1 MTNLIFTY
9 QYTLT
14 ARLPAAVRRISD
26 KTKYKINSDK
36 FEPCV
41 TIIFYLFR
49 VVPIKVTL
57 LTPPHPKLVK
67 RLILLR
73 IIHIND
79 NRNNASK
86 YKATSDHNCI
96 FMAAASFKRE
106 GGK

>member
-14 ARLPAAVRRISD
+14 ACVPATVRRISD
-26 KTKYKINSDK
+26 KRKKINSDK

-57 LTPPHPKLVK
+57 LTPPHTKLVT
-67 RLILLR
+67 RLIQLR
-73 IIHIND
+73 IIHINA
-79 NRNNASK
+79 NSNNASK
-86 YKATSDHNCI
+86 YKATSGNNCI
-96 FMAAASFKRE
+96 FMAALSFK
-106 GGK
+106 